1 MYKILLNK
9 SLICVLV
16 SWAVAQLLKF
26 LIASLKEKQGDIRKL
41 ISTGGMPSSHS
52 AGVSALATS
61 VGILNG
67 FDSIAFAITSVFGLI
82 VMFDAQSVRRAA
94 GEQAEILNK
103 IINDFYNK
111 KNISKIPIRELLGHT
126 PVEVLVGGILGIVIS
141 CVLLSI
147 L

>member
-1 MYKILLNK
+1 
-9 SLICVLV
+9 V

-26 LIASLKEKQGDIRKL
+26 LIALLKEKQSDIRKL
-41 ISTGGMPSSHS
+41 VSTGGMPSSHS

-61 VGILNG
+61 VGILDG
-67 FDSIAFAITSVFGLI
+67 FDSITFAVTSVFGLI

-94 GEQAEILNK
+94 GEQAEILNR

-111 KNISKIPIRELLGHT
+111 KNIGKIPLRELLGHT
-126 PVEVLVGGILGIVIS
+126 PVEVIIGGILGIVIS
-141 CVLLSI
+141 LILLTI

>member
-1 MYKILLNK
+1 M
-9 SLICVLV
+9 

-26 LIASLKEKQGDIRKL
+26 LIALLKEKQSDIRKL
-41 ISTGGMPSSHS
+41 VSTGGMPSSHS

-61 VGILNG
+61 VGILDG
-67 FDSIAFAITSVFGLI
+67 FDSITFAVTSVFGLI

-94 GEQAEILNK
+94 GEQAEILNR

-111 KNISKIPIRELLGHT
+111 KNIGKIPLRELLGHT
-126 PVEVLVGGILGIVIS
+126 PVEVIIGGILGIVIS
-141 CVLLSI
+141 LILLTI

>member
-1 MYKILLNK
+1 MHKILYNK

-26 LIASLKEKQGDIRKL
+26 LIALLKEKQSDIRKL
-41 ISTGGMPSSHS
+41 VSTGGMPSSHS

-61 VGILNG
+61 VGILDG
-67 FDSIAFAITSVFGLI
+67 FDSITFAVTSVFGLI

-94 GEQAEILNK
+94 GEQAEILNR

-111 KNISKIPIRELLGHT
+111 KNIGKIPLRELLGHT
-126 PVEVLVGGILGIVIS
+126 PVEVIIGGILGIVIS
-141 CVLLSI
+141 LILLTI